1 MKNWGR
7 PKEEKSKVKFI
18 RKNVRSISAW
28 KKSIVKNYQI
38 PQGLKTVIKK
48 QPVTVIDKNCVS
60 PGKMIVNV
68 KKSRSL
74 KRKILEFKKKI
85 IEFKKDDSIC
95 LNSSTNQPSMN
106 EHLISKISDIS
117 DETIFVKFYNVLGQ
131 PRELDGYDIKILVP
145 RRFVTDLVVD
155 YVLIDQQKNPTVRIR
170 TTELPRTLRTTE
182 NNCIISSGVKVVVLP
197 DSYNSPFFTSAAILD
212 GVNSLL
218 VVLQSFGGPLAIV
231 PPSAD
236 NLAA

>member
-74 KRKILEFKKKI
+74 KRKILEFKQKI
-85 IEFKKDDSIC
+85 IEFKKDDSIY
-95 LNSSTNQPSMN
+95 LLKFIN
-106 EHLISKISDIS
+106 E
-117 DETIFVKFYNVLGQ
+117 
-131 PRELDGYDIKILVP
+131 
-145 RRFVTDLVVD
+145 
-155 YVLIDQQKNPTVRIR
+155 
-170 TTELPRTLRTTE
+170 
-182 NNCIISSGVKVVVLP
+182 
-197 DSYNSPFFTSAAILD
+197 SAKHE
-212 GVNSLL
+212 
-218 VVLQSFGGPLAIV
+218 
-231 PPSAD
+231 
-236 NLAA
+236 